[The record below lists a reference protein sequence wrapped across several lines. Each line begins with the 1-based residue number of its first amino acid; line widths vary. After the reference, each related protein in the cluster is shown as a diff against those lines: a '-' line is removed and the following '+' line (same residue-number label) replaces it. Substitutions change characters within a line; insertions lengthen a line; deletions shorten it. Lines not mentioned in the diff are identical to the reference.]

1 MHRGLRR
8 EFQESIIEDREPLM
22 SGEEGRK
29 DVAVAQ
35 GADKSVERGEVL
47 QLTPP

>member
-29 DVAVAQ
+29 DVAVALVQ
-35 GADKSVERGEVL
+35 TSPWSEARYCN
-47 QLTPP
+47 